1 MEDLLG
7 PELIA
12 RLDRLEVLSR
22 KVFSGKLPGER
33 RSKRRG
39 TSVEFP
45 SGVRSPSE
53 KPYVPSFSTFTCRGL
68 DLPSS
73 G

>member
-22 KVFSGKLPGER
+22 KVFSGKAAGRAALEAGAAR
-33 RSKRRG
+33 RSSSTITELRG
-39 TSVEFP
+39 
-45 SGVRSPSE
+45 GR
-53 KPYVPSFSTFTCRGL
+53 
-68 DLPSS
+68 
-73 G
+73 